1 MVPQTG
7 INKQLLNIM
16 LAMFS
21 VLAVAGTILIYYFK
35 LYPLF
40 IPSYYLIL
48 SQIFLGSFI
57 IINNPKSQVNVFF
70 FHFLLF
76 MALWN
81 TFASIIIHLP
91 PSTPLFWCDWF
102 IYIAAILMTFF
113 LMLFT
118 MVFPQKKPYFTRF
131 NRNLLLIMP
140 LFIIVVIL
148 VNPNFVIKG
157 IILENGMR
165 APASGDGYG
174 LFVFY
179 IVFYIG
185 IVLYNLLQSYL
196 LASSLEKLRLF
207 YFLVGAFISVLG
219 FVITNLI
226 LLWMGI
232 VSLAWMGSWFTLI
245 FVAFTTYSI
254 TKHNLLDISIV
265 ISRFFAELLTI
276 ALYVSIYLGLV
287 WMFKSTSRET
297 VNWLFIL
304 MTIAM
309 GILVGQT
316 HQTIRLFI
324 QTTSDKLFLRG
335 KYNYYKEL
343 SDATTRVGE
352 KMSLA
357 EILKVLY
364 STFNNVIEISNPR
377 IFLPEYFSDNEKSS
391 KAYVIY
397 DKASFQPLMSD
408 LSVLLD
414 AKWLKTLIDNR
425 VPMYEVKE
433 IDAFLVV
440 PCFVE
445 ERLIGFFA
453 LGRKLSE
460 DAYTD
465 EDLRLLRALAN
476 QAGMA
481 LDHTRSYEKIRA
493 DLELVERQLERSQ
506 RLASLG
512 TLTAGVTHEIRNPL
526 TVIRGETERL
536 LNQPRDTEYLANF
549 RDLLLKHIDRIS
561 GIVNRMLDLA
571 KEKPKQK
578 IAVDLN
584 ELINSTLP
592 LLSLGPIKVTT
603 ELTASQSINGDPEAL
618 QEVIINL
625 LQNAI
630 DSMPHGGQLSIK
642 TYQENN
648 RTVVEIN
655 DTGKGI
661 PLEIREKIFDPFFS
675 SRHEGVGLGLSI
687 AYRIVREHDGDI
699 SVTSEVGKGSTFKL
713 EF

>member
-1 MVPQTG
+1 MFLKNPYDLFLLFISALNMFFGISVLIQNPRRSLNVHFSLIVFALSLWIFFIYLVQVVPILFVG
-7 INKQLLNIM
+7 KLLFISASFIPLFFIAFANSFVSDNKQKMIGPDFV
-16 LAMFS
+16 MFVS
-21 VLAVAGTILIYYFK
+21 LCCFIDVL
-35 LYPLF
+35 
-40 IPSYYLIL
+40 
-48 SQIFLGSFI
+48 
-57 IINNPKSQVNVFF
+57 IINNYIINVVLFPDYGVAFGMPPTYFF
-70 FHFLLF
+70 FPIYFLISLSYGF
-76 MALWN
+76 IKLIRNYKKLPVDKKMQVRYFFAG
-81 TFASIIIHLP
+81 TFLAACVGGTSNIIIPLLTRSQSLYSLGAA
-91 PSTPLFWCDWF
+91 ST
-102 IYIAAILMTFF
+102 
-113 LMLFT
+113 
-118 MVFPQKKPYFTRF
+118 
-131 NRNLLLIMP
+131 
-140 LFIIVVIL
+140 LFIVV
-148 VNPNFVIKG
+148 
-157 IILENGMR
+157 
-165 APASGDGYG
+165 
-174 LFVFY
+174 
-179 IVFYIG
+179 
-185 IVLYNLLQSYL
+185 
-196 LASSLEKLRLF
+196 
-207 YFLVGAFISVLG
+207 
-219 FVITNLI
+219 
-226 LLWMGI
+226 
-232 VSLAWMGSWFTLI
+232 FT
-245 FVAFTTYSI
+245 AYAI
-254 TKHNLLDISIV
+254 TKHHLMDISIV

-276 ALYVSIYLGLV
+276 ILYVFVYLGLV
-287 WMFKSTSRET
+287 WLFKMASHET

-316 HQTIRLFI
+316 HQTIRIFI

-335 KYNYYKEL
+335 KYDYYKEL
-343 SDATTRVGE
+343 SDVTSKVGE
-352 KMSLA
+352 KMSLM

-364 STFNNVIEISNPR
+364 STFTNVIELSNSR

-397 DKASFQPLMSD
+397 DKANFQPLMNGVIVPFD
-408 LSVLLD
+408 T
-414 AKWLKTLIDNR
+414 KWLKAMIDKR
-425 VPMYEVKE
+425 APLHEVKE
-433 IDAFLVV
+433 VDAYLVV

-476 QAGMA
+476 QAAMA

-536 LNQPRDTEYLANF
+536 LNQPRDAEYLANF

-592 LLSLGPIKVTT
+592 LLSLGSIKVTT

>member
-1 MVPQTG
+1 
-7 INKQLLNIM
+7 
-16 LAMFS
+16 
-21 VLAVAGTILIYYFK
+21 
-35 LYPLF
+35 
-40 IPSYYLIL
+40 
-48 SQIFLGSFI
+48 
-57 IINNPKSQVNVFF
+57 
-70 FHFLLF
+70 
-76 MALWN
+76 
-81 TFASIIIHLP
+81 
-91 PSTPLFWCDWF
+91 
-102 IYIAAILMTFF
+102 
-113 LMLFT
+113 
-118 MVFPQKKPYFTRF
+118 
-131 NRNLLLIMP
+131 
-140 LFIIVVIL
+140 
-148 VNPNFVIKG
+148 
-157 IILENGMR
+157 
-165 APASGDGYG
+165 
-174 LFVFY
+174 
-179 IVFYIG
+179 
-185 IVLYNLLQSYL
+185 
-196 LASSLEKLRLF
+196 
-207 YFLVGAFISVLG
+207 
-219 FVITNLI
+219 
-226 LLWMGI
+226 
-232 VSLAWMGSWFTLI
+232 MGSWFTLI